1 METIKKIYKIG
12 LGPSS
17 SHTMGPHRA
26 ATMFAART
34 KGKADRYRV
43 TLYGSLAATG
53 KGHHTDV
60 AIKRGLAPKEVE
72 IVWRADVV
80 KPFHTNGMLFEALV
94 DSTPQSLRDSS
105 PSQGEQLNGPLSP
118 ADSSPSQGEQLEKM
132 SASQALPL
140 DKGEYPEGGRGCRVV
155 DSWLVYS
162 VGGGYLATEEG
173 EVPLG
178 ITPEGEVYPHNTMR
192 DIMEYIDREGLSFWE
207 YVEQCE
213 DGTLWM
219 YLEEMW
225 QQMQQTIEEGL
236 QDDRVIAGGLHLRSK
251 AHQYFVRAS
260 GFKPSLQ
267 SRALVIA
274 YALATSEQNACGAKI
289 VTAPTCGSSGV
300 LPAVLYHLKKNHG
313 FSDREIL
320 RAMATAGL
328 FANVIKT
335 NATISGAE
343 AGCQAEVGSA
353 CVMAAVASNQLFG
366 GSPKQIE
373 YAAEMAMEHNLGLT
387 CDPLCGLVQI
397 PCIERNAMA
406 ALRALDINIYAMM
419 SDGRHIISFDKVV
432 RTMKLTGH
440 DLPSLYKETS
450 LGGLALDD

>member
-12 LGPSS
+12 YGPSS
-17 SHTMGPHRA
+17 SHTMGPNRA
-26 ATMFAART
+26 AEMFAART
-34 KGKADRYRV
+34 KEAARYRV

-53 KGHHTDV
+53 RGHHTDM
-60 AIKRGLAPKEVE
+60 AIVRGLAPKEVE

-80 KPFHTNGMLFEALV
+80 KEFHPNGMFFEALNS
-94 DSTPQSLRDSS
+94 DGQTI
-105 PSQGEQLNGPLSP
+105 
-118 ADSSPSQGEQLEKM
+118 
-132 SASQALPL
+132 
-140 DKGEYPEGGRGCRVV
+140 

-173 EVPLG
+173 DVPMG
-178 ITPEGEVYPHNTMR
+178 ITPEGDVYPQSTMKE
-192 DIMEYIDREGLSFWE
+192 IMEYIDQEGLSFWE

-213 DGTLWM
+213 DGSLWF
-219 YLEEMW
+219 YLEDMW
-225 QQMQQTIEEGL
+225 NQMQQTIEEGL

-251 AHQYFVRAS
+251 AHQYFIRAS
-260 GFKPSLQ
+260 AFKPSLQ

-274 YALATSEQNACGAKI
+274 YALATSEQNACGARI

-300 LPAVLYHLKKNHG
+300 LPAVLYHLKKNHD

-335 NATISGAE
+335 NASISGAE
-343 AGCQAEVGSA
+343 VGCQGEVGSA

-432 RTMKLTGH
+432 RTMKLTGK

-450 LGGLALDD
+450 LGGLALND

>member
-34 KGKADRYRV
+34 KNTASRYRV

-60 AIKRGLAPKEVE
+60 AITRGLAPKEVE
-72 IVWRADVV
+72 IVWRADIV
-80 KPFHTNGMLFEALV
+80 KPFHTNGMLFEAL
-94 DSTPQSLRDSS
+94 DG
-105 PSQGEQLNGPLSP
+105 QGG
-118 ADSSPSQGEQLEKM
+118 
-132 SASQALPL
+132 
-140 DKGEYPEGGRGCRVV
+140 VV

-192 DIMEYIDREGLSFWE
+192 DIMEYIEKEGLSFWE

>member
-34 KGKADRYRV
+34 KNIASRYRV

-80 KPFHTNGMLFEALV
+80 KPFHTNGMLFEAL
-94 DSTPQSLRDSS
+94 D
-105 PSQGEQLNGPLSP
+105 
-118 ADSSPSQGEQLEKM
+118 AD
-132 SASQALPL
+132 
-140 DKGEYPEGGRGCRVV
+140 GGVV
-155 DSWLVYS
+155 DHWLVYS

-450 LGGLALDD
+450 LGGLALND

>member
-12 LGPSS
+12 YGPSS
-17 SHTMGPHRA
+17 SHTMGPNRA
-26 ATMFAART
+26 AEMFAART
-34 KGKADRYRV
+34 KQASRYRV

-53 KGHHTDV
+53 KGHHTDM
-60 AIKRGLAPKEVE
+60 AITRGLSPKEVE
-72 IVWRADVV
+72 IVWRADIV
-80 KPFHTNGMLFEALV
+80 KPFHPNGMFFEAL
-94 DSTPQSLRDSS
+94 D
-105 PSQGEQLNGPLSP
+105 
-118 ADSSPSQGEQLEKM
+118 A
-132 SASQALPL
+132 
-140 DKGEYPEGGRGCRVV
+140 EGQVI

-162 VGGGYLATEEG
+162 IGGGYLATEDG
-173 EVPLG
+173 DVPMG
-178 ITPEGEVYPHNTMR
+178 ITPEGEVYPHSTMKE
-192 DIMEYIDREGLSFWE
+192 IMEYIDREGLSFWE

-213 DGTLWM
+213 DGSLWF

-225 QQMQQTIEEGL
+225 RQMQQTIEEGL

-251 AHQYFVRAS
+251 AHQYFIRAS
-260 GFKPSLQ
+260 AFKPSLQ
-267 SRALVIA
+267 NRALVIA
-274 YALATSEQNACGAKI
+274 YALATSEQNACGARI

-300 LPAVLYHLKKNHG
+300 LPAVLYHLKKNHD

-450 LGGLALDD
+450 LGGLALND

>member
-12 LGPSS
+12 FGPSS
-17 SHTMGPHRA
+17 SHTMGPNRA
-26 ATMFAART
+26 AEMFKKRTPDAA
-34 KGKADRYRV
+34 RYRV

-53 KGHHTDV
+53 KGHHTDL
-60 AIKRGLAPKEVE
+60 AISRGLAPKNTE
-72 IVWRADVV
+72 IVWHADEV
-80 KPFHTNGMLFEALV
+80 KPFHPNGMLFESI
-94 DSTPQSLRDSS
+94 DE
-105 PSQGEQLNGPLSP
+105 QGG
-118 ADSSPSQGEQLEKM
+118 
-132 SASQALPL
+132 
-140 DKGEYPEGGRGCRVV
+140 VT

-162 VGGGYLATEEG
+162 IGGGYLATEEG

-178 ITPEGEVYPHNTMR
+178 ITPEGEVYPHNTMQE
-192 DIMEYIDREGLSFWE
+192 IMEYIDREGLSFWE

-213 DGTLWM
+213 DGSLWM

-236 QDDRVIAGGLHLRSK
+236 LDDRVIAGGLHLRSK
-251 AHQYFVRAS
+251 AHQYFIRAS
-260 GFKPSLQ
+260 AFKPSLQ

-274 YALATSEQNACGAKI
+274 YALATSEQNACGGRI

-313 FSDREIL
+313 FSDREVL

-328 FANVIKT
+328 FANIIKH
-335 NATISGAE
+335 NASISGAE
-343 AGCQAEVGSA
+343 VGCQGEVGSA

-419 SDGRHIISFDKVV
+419 SDGRHLISFDKVV
-432 RTMKLTGH
+432 RTMKLTGK

-450 LGGLALDD
+450 LGGLAID

>member
-1 METIKKIYKIG
+1 METIKKIYKAG
-12 LGPSS
+12 YGPSS

-26 ATMFAART
+26 AEMFRQRTPQAA
-34 KGKADRYRV
+34 GYRV

-53 KGHHTDV
+53 RGHHTDK
-60 AIKRGLAPKEVE
+60 AIKRGLCGDGLDEARVE
-72 IVWRADVV
+72 LVWHSDVV
-80 KPFHTNGMLFEALV
+80 KDFHPNGMLYEALDTAGAV
-94 DSTPQSLRDSS
+94 TQ
-105 PSQGEQLNGPLSP
+105 Q
-118 ADSSPSQGEQLEKM
+118 
-132 SASQALPL
+132 
-140 DKGEYPEGGRGCRVV
+140 
-155 DSWLVYS
+155 WLVYS
-162 VGGGYLATEEG
+162 IGGGNLATEEG

-178 ITPEGEVYPHNTMR
+178 ITPEGEVYPHNTMGE
-192 DIMEYIDREGLSFWE
+192 IMAYVEREGLSLWE

-213 DGTLWM
+213 DQTLWP

-225 QQMQQTIEEGL
+225 QQMQQTIAEGL

-251 AHQYFVRAS
+251 AHQYHVRAS

-274 YALATSEQNACGAKI
+274 YALATSEQNACGGRI

-300 LPAVLYHLKKNHG
+300 LPAVLFHLKTAHG
-313 FSDREIL
+313 FTDREIL

-335 NATISGAE
+335 NASIAGAE
-343 AGCQAEVGSA
+343 VGCQGEVGSA
-353 CVMAAVASNQLFG
+353 CVMAAAASNQLFG

-387 CDPLCGLVQI
+387 CDPLCGLVQV

-419 SDGRHIISFDKVV
+419 SDGHHLISFDKVV
-432 RTMKLTGH
+432 RTMKLTGK

-450 LGGLALDD
+450 LGGLALAD

>member
-1 METIKKIYKIG
+1 
-12 LGPSS
+12 
-17 SHTMGPHRA
+17 MGPNRA
-26 ATMFAART
+26 AEMFKKRSP
-34 KGKADRYRV
+34 KASRYRV

-53 KGHHTDV
+53 KGHHTDIAV
-60 AIKRGLAPKEVE
+60 TRGLAPKDTE
-72 IVWRADVV
+72 IVWHADIV
-80 KPFHTNGMLFEALV
+80 KPFHPNGMLFEAI
-94 DSTPQSLRDSS
+94 D
-105 PSQGEQLNGPLSP
+105 
-118 ADSSPSQGEQLEKM
+118 A
-132 SASQALPL
+132 
-140 DKGEYPEGGRGCRVV
+140 EGNTF
-155 DSWLVYS
+155 DQWLVYS
-162 VGGGYLATEEG
+162 IGGGDLSTEDG
-173 EVPLG
+173 IVPSG
-178 ITPEGEVYPHNTMR
+178 ISPNGDSVYTLSTMK
-192 DIMEYIDREGLSFWE
+192 DIMDYIDRNGLSFWE
-207 YVEQCE
+207 YVEMCE
-213 DGTLWM
+213 DGALWM

-236 QDDRVIAGGLHLRSK
+236 LDDRVIAGGLNLRSK
-251 AHQYFVRAS
+251 AHQYFIRAS
-260 GFKPSLQ
+260 AFKPSLQ

-274 YALATSEQNACGAKI
+274 YALASSEQNANGGRI
-289 VTAPTCGSSGV
+289 VTAPTCGSCGV
-300 LPAVLYHLKKNHG
+300 LPAVLYHLKKNHN

-328 FANVIKT
+328 FANIIKT
-335 NATISGAE
+335 NASISGAE
-343 AGCQAEVGSA
+343 VGCQGEIGSA

-432 RTMKLTGH
+432 RTMKLTGK

-450 LGGLALDD
+450 LGGLAVD

>member
-12 LGPSS
+12 YGPSS
-17 SHTMGPHRA
+17 SHTMGPNRA
-26 ATMFAART
+26 AEIFASRT
-34 KGKADRYRV
+34 KGASRYKV

-53 KGHHTDV
+53 KGHHTDL
-60 AIKRGLAPKEVE
+60 AISRGLSPKDVE
-72 IVWRADVV
+72 IVWKPDVV
-80 KPFHTNGMLFEALV
+80 MPFHPNGMLFEALDEEGATV
-94 DSTPQSLRDSS
+94 D
-105 PSQGEQLNGPLSP
+105 
-118 ADSSPSQGEQLEKM
+118 K
-132 SASQALPL
+132 
-140 DKGEYPEGGRGCRVV
+140 
-155 DSWLVYS
+155 WLVYS
-162 VGGGYLATEEG
+162 IGGGYLANEEG
-173 EVPLG
+173 EVPMG
-178 ITPEGEVYPHNTMR
+178 ITPEGEVYKHNTMKE
-192 DIMEYIDREGLSFWE
+192 IMEYIDREGLSFWE
-207 YVEQCE
+207 YVERCE
-213 DGTLWM
+213 DGSVWF

-225 QQMQQTIEEGL
+225 NQMQETIEEGL

-251 AHQYFVRAS
+251 AHQYFIRAS
-260 GFKPSLQ
+260 AFKPSLQ

-274 YALATSEQNACGAKI
+274 YALATSEQNACGGRI

-320 RAMATAGL
+320 RAMATAAL

-335 NATISGAE
+335 NASISGAE
-343 AGCQAEVGSA
+343 VGCQGEVGSA

-432 RTMKLTGH
+432 RTMKLTGK
-440 DLPSLYKETS
+440 DIPSLYKETS
-450 LGGLALDD
+450 LGGLALDDTSSPNS

>member
-34 KGKADRYRV
+34 KNTATRYRV

-53 KGHHTDV
+53 RGHHTDM
-60 AIKRGLAPKEVE
+60 AIIRGLAPKEVE
-72 IVWRADVV
+72 ILWRADIV
-80 KPFHTNGMLFEALV
+80 KPFHTNGMLFEAL
-94 DSTPQSLRDSS
+94 D
-105 PSQGEQLNGPLSP
+105 
-118 ADSSPSQGEQLEKM
+118 AD
-132 SASQALPL
+132 
-140 DKGEYPEGGRGCRVV
+140 GGVV
-155 DSWLVYS
+155 DQWLVYS
-162 VGGGYLATEEG
+162 IGGGYLATEEG

-192 DIMEYIDREGLSFWE
+192 DIMEHIDREGLSFWE

-366 GSPKQIE
+366 GNPKQIE

>member
-12 LGPSS
+12 FGPSS

-26 ATMFAART
+26 AEMFKKRTPDAA
-34 KGKADRYRV
+34 RYRV

-53 KGHHTDV
+53 KGHHTDL
-60 AIKRGLAPKEVE
+60 AISRGLAPKNTE
-72 IVWRADVV
+72 IVWHADEV
-80 KPFHTNGMLFEALV
+80 KPFHPNGMLFESI
-94 DSTPQSLRDSS
+94 DE
-105 PSQGEQLNGPLSP
+105 QGG
-118 ADSSPSQGEQLEKM
+118 
-132 SASQALPL
+132 
-140 DKGEYPEGGRGCRVV
+140 VT

-162 VGGGYLATEEG
+162 IGGGYLATEEG

-178 ITPEGEVYPHNTMR
+178 ITPEGEVYPHNTMQE
-192 DIMEYIDREGLSFWE
+192 IMEYIDREGLSFWE

-213 DGTLWM
+213 DGSLWM

-236 QDDRVIAGGLHLRSK
+236 LDDRVIAGGLHLRSK
-251 AHQYFVRAS
+251 AHQYFIRAS
-260 GFKPSLQ
+260 AFKPSLQ

-274 YALATSEQNACGAKI
+274 YALATSEQNACGGRI

-328 FANVIKT
+328 FANIIKH
-335 NATISGAE
+335 NASISGAE
-343 AGCQAEVGSA
+343 VGCQGEVGSA

-419 SDGRHIISFDKVV
+419 SDGRHLISFDKVV
-432 RTMKLTGH
+432 RTMKLTGK

-450 LGGLALDD
+450 LGGLAID

>member
-1 METIKKIYKIG
+1 MEAIKKIYKIG
-12 LGPSS
+12 YGPSS
-17 SHTMGPHRA
+17 SHTMGPHKA
-26 ATMFAART
+26 AEMFAART
-34 KGKADRYRV
+34 KDKAVRYRV

-53 KGHHTDV
+53 RGHHTDM
-60 AIKRGLAPKEVE
+60 AITRGLAPKEVE
-72 IVWRADVV
+72 IVWRADIV
-80 KPFHTNGMLFEALV
+80 KPFHTNGMFFEAL
-94 DSTPQSLRDSS
+94 DG
-105 PSQGEQLNGPLSP
+105 QGG
-118 ADSSPSQGEQLEKM
+118 
-132 SASQALPL
+132 
-140 DKGEYPEGGRGCRVV
+140 VV

-162 VGGGYLATEEG
+162 IGGGYLATEDG
-173 EVPLG
+173 VVPLG
-178 ITPEGEVYPHNTMR
+178 ITPEGEVYPHNTMK
-192 DIMEYIDREGLSFWE
+192 DIMEYIDKEGLSFWE

-213 DGTLWM
+213 DGSLWF

-300 LPAVLYHLKKNHG
+300 LPAVLYHLKKNHCFG
-313 FSDREIL
+313 DREIL

-328 FANVIKT
+328 FANVIKH

-353 CVMAAVASNQLFG
+353 CVMAALASNQLFG

>member
-12 LGPSS
+12 YGPSS
-17 SHTMGPHRA
+17 SHTMGPNRA
-26 ATMFAART
+26 AEMFAART
-34 KGKADRYRV
+34 KQAARYRV

-53 KGHHTDV
+53 RGHHTDMAV
-60 AIKRGLAPKEVE
+60 TRGLAPKETE
-72 IVWRADVV
+72 IVWRPDIV
-80 KPFHTNGMLFEALV
+80 KPFHPNGMLFEAL
-94 DSTPQSLRDSS
+94 D
-105 PSQGEQLNGPLSP
+105 
-118 ADSSPSQGEQLEKM
+118 A
-132 SASQALPL
+132 
-140 DKGEYPEGGRGCRVV
+140 EGGVV
-155 DSWLVYS
+155 DTWLVYS
-162 VGGGYLATEEG
+162 IGGGYLSTEEG

-178 ITPEGEVYPHNTMR
+178 ITPEGEVYPHNTMKE
-192 DIMEYIDREGLSFWE
+192 IMEYIDKEGLSFWE

-213 DGTLWM
+213 DGSLLF

-225 QQMQQTIEEGL
+225 KQMQQTIEEGL
-236 QDDRVIAGGLHLRSK
+236 LDDRVIAGGLHLRSK
-251 AHQYFVRAS
+251 AHQYFIRAS
-260 GFKPSLQ
+260 AFKPSLQ

-274 YALATSEQNACGAKI
+274 YALATSEQNACGARI

-300 LPAVLYHLKKNHG
+300 LPAVLYHLKKNHD

-432 RTMKLTGH
+432 RTMKLTGK

>member
-12 LGPSS
+12 YGPSS

-34 KGKADRYRV
+34 KNTATRYRV

-53 KGHHTDV
+53 RGHHTDM
-60 AIKRGLAPKEVE
+60 AITRGLAPKEVE
-72 IVWRADVV
+72 ILWRADIV
-80 KPFHTNGMLFEALV
+80 KPFHTNGMLFEAL
-94 DSTPQSLRDSS
+94 D
-105 PSQGEQLNGPLSP
+105 
-118 ADSSPSQGEQLEKM
+118 AD
-132 SASQALPL
+132 
-140 DKGEYPEGGRGCRVV
+140 GGVV
-155 DSWLVYS
+155 DQWLVYS
-162 VGGGYLATEEG
+162 IGGGYLATEEG

-192 DIMEYIDREGLSFWE
+192 DIMEHIDREGLSFWE

-213 DGTLWM
+213 DGSLWF

-313 FSDREIL
+313 FTDREIL

>member
-12 LGPSS
+12 YGPSS
-17 SHTMGPHRA
+17 SHTMGPHKA
-26 ATMFAART
+26 ATMFAARS
-34 KGKADRYRV
+34 KQDSSYRV

-53 KGHHTDV
+53 RGHHTDL

-72 IVWRADVV
+72 IVWRADVI
-80 KPFHTNGMLFEALV
+80 KPFHTNGMLFEAL
-94 DSTPQSLRDSS
+94 DPQGAVL
-105 PSQGEQLNGPLSP
+105 
-118 ADSSPSQGEQLEKM
+118 
-132 SASQALPL
+132 
-140 DKGEYPEGGRGCRVV
+140 

-162 VGGGYLATEEG
+162 IGGGYLATEEG

-178 ITPEGEVYPHNTMR
+178 ITPEGEVYPHNTMK
-192 DIMEYIDREGLSFWE
+192 DIMEYIDHEGLSFWE
-207 YVEQCE
+207 YVEKCE
-213 DGTLWM
+213 DGSLWF

-251 AHQYFVRAS
+251 AHQYFIRAS
-260 GFKPSLQ
+260 AFKPSLQ

-328 FANVIKT
+328 FANVIKH

-450 LGGLALDD
+450 LGGLAIDD

>member
-12 LGPSS
+12 YGPSS

-26 ATMFAART
+26 ATMFADRT
-34 KGKADRYRV
+34 KQAARYRV

-53 KGHHTDV
+53 RGHHTDT
-60 AIKRGLAPKEVE
+60 AIIRGLAPKDVE
-72 IVWRADVV
+72 IVWHSDIV
-80 KPFHTNGMLFEALV
+80 KPFHPNGMLFEAI
-94 DSTPQSLRDSS
+94 DNS
-105 PSQGEQLNGPLSP
+105 G
-118 ADSSPSQGEQLEKM
+118 A
-132 SASQALPL
+132 
-140 DKGEYPEGGRGCRVV
+140 VV
-155 DSWLVYS
+155 DTWLVYS
-162 VGGGYLATEEG
+162 IGGGYLATEEG

-178 ITPEGEVYPHNTMR
+178 ISPEGEVYPHNTMR
-192 DIMEYIDREGLSFWE
+192 DIMEYIDKEGLSFWE

-213 DGTLWM
+213 DGSLWF

-225 QQMQQTIEEGL
+225 QQMQHTIEEGL

-251 AHQYFVRAS
+251 AHQYFIRAS
-260 GFKPSLQ
+260 AFKPSLQ

-274 YALATSEQNACGAKI
+274 YALATSEQNACGARI

-335 NATISGAE
+335 NASISGAE
-343 AGCQAEVGSA
+343 VGCQGEVGSA

-419 SDGRHIISFDKVV
+419 SDGQHIISFDKVV
-432 RTMKLTGH
+432 KTMKLTGK

-450 LGGLALDD
+450 LGGLALND

>member
-1 METIKKIYKIG
+1 METIKKIYKAG
-12 LGPSS
+12 YGPSS
-17 SHTMGPHRA
+17 SHTMGPNRA
-26 ATMFAART
+26 AEMFAART
-34 KGKADRYRV
+34 KEACRYRV

-53 KGHHTDV
+53 KGHHTDIAV
-60 AIKRGLAPKEVE
+60 TRGLAPKEVD

-80 KPFHTNGMLFEALV
+80 KPFHPNGMLFEAL
-94 DSTPQSLRDSS
+94 DGGGHT
-105 PSQGEQLNGPLSP
+105 
-118 ADSSPSQGEQLEKM
+118 LE
-132 SASQALPL
+132 
-140 DKGEYPEGGRGCRVV
+140 R
-155 DSWLVYS
+155 WLVYS
-162 VGGGYLATEEG
+162 IGGGYLATEEG
-173 EVPLG
+173 EVPMG
-178 ITPEGEVYPHNTMR
+178 ITPEGEVYPHHTMK
-192 DIMEYIDREGLSFWE
+192 DIMEYIDKEGLSFWE

-213 DGTLWM
+213 DGSLWF

-225 QQMQQTIEEGL
+225 RQMQHTIEEGL

-251 AHQYFVRAS
+251 AHQYFIRAS
-260 GFKPSLQ
+260 AFKPSLQ

-274 YALATSEQNACGAKI
+274 YALATSEQNACGGRI

-313 FSDREIL
+313 FGDREIL

-335 NATISGAE
+335 NASISGAE
-343 AGCQAEVGSA
+343 VGCQGEVGSA

-432 RTMKLTGH
+432 RTMKLTGK

-450 LGGLALDD
+450 LGGLALND

>member
-12 LGPSS
+12 YGPSS

-26 ATMFAART
+26 AEMFAART
-34 KGKADRYRV
+34 KQAVRYRV

-53 KGHHTDV
+53 KGHHTDLAV
-60 AIKRGLAPKEVE
+60 TRGLAPKEVE
-72 IVWRADVV
+72 IVWDTHTV
-80 KPFHTNGMLFEALV
+80 KPFHPNGMLFEAL
-94 DSTPQSLRDSS
+94 D
-105 PSQGEQLNGPLSP
+105 
-118 ADSSPSQGEQLEKM
+118 A
-132 SASQALPL
+132 
-140 DKGEYPEGGRGCRVV
+140 EGGVE
-155 DSWLVYS
+155 DHWLVYS
-162 VGGGYLATEEG
+162 IGGGYLATEEG

-178 ITPEGEVYPHNTMR
+178 ITPDGEVYPHNTMK
-192 DIMEYIDREGLSFWE
+192 DIMEYIDKEGLSFWE

-213 DGTLWM
+213 DGSLWF

-251 AHQYFVRAS
+251 AHQYHVRAS

-313 FSDREIL
+313 FGDREIL

-328 FANVIKT
+328 FANVIKH
-335 NATISGAE
+335 NASISGAE
-343 AGCQAEVGSA
+343 VGCQGEVGSA

-432 RTMKLTGH
+432 KTMKLTGK

-450 LGGLALDD
+450 LGGLALND

>member
-12 LGPSS
+12 YGPSS
-17 SHTMGPHRA
+17 SHTMGPNRA
-26 ATMFAART
+26 AEMFAART
-34 KGKADRYRV
+34 PGAVRYRV

-53 KGHHTDV
+53 RGHHTDRAV
-60 AIKRGLAPKEVE
+60 ARGLAPKEAE
-72 IVWRADVV
+72 IVWRPDIV
-80 KPFHTNGMLFEALV
+80 KPFHPNGMLFEALDARNQV
-94 DSTPQSLRDSS
+94 
-105 PSQGEQLNGPLSP
+105 
-118 ADSSPSQGEQLEKM
+118 A
-132 SASQALPL
+132 
-140 DKGEYPEGGRGCRVV
+140 

-162 VGGGYLATEEG
+162 IGGGYLATEQG
-173 EVPLG
+173 DVPLG
-178 ITPEGEVYPHNTMR
+178 ITPEGRIYPHSTMH
-192 DIMEYIDREGLSFWE
+192 DIMAHIEREGLSFWE

-213 DGTLWM
+213 DDTLWP
-219 YLEEMW
+219 YLEQMW
-225 QQMQQTIEEGL
+225 QQMQLTIEEGL

-251 AHQYFVRAS
+251 AHQYHVRAS

-274 YALATSEQNACGAKI
+274 YALATSEQNACGGRI

-300 LPAVLYHLKKNHG
+300 LPAVLYHLKKNHN

-320 RAMATAGL
+320 RAMATAAL
-328 FANVIKT
+328 FGNVIKT
-335 NATISGAE
+335 NASISGAE

-419 SDGRHIISFDKVV
+419 SDGQHIISFDKVV
-432 RTMKLTGH
+432 RTMKLTGN

>member
-34 KGKADRYRV
+34 KNIASRYRV

-80 KPFHTNGMLFEALV
+80 KPFHTNGMLFEAL
-94 DSTPQSLRDSS
+94 D
-105 PSQGEQLNGPLSP
+105 
-118 ADSSPSQGEQLEKM
+118 AD
-132 SASQALPL
+132 
-140 DKGEYPEGGRGCRVV
+140 GGVV
-155 DSWLVYS
+155 DHWLVYS

>member
-12 LGPSS
+12 YGPSS
-17 SHTMGPHRA
+17 SHTMGPNRA
-26 ATMFAART
+26 AEMFAART
-34 KGKADRYRV
+34 PGAVRYRV

-53 KGHHTDV
+53 RGHHTDRAV
-60 AIKRGLAPKEVE
+60 ARGLAPKEAE
-72 IVWRADVV
+72 IVWRPDIV
-80 KPFHTNGMLFEALV
+80 KPFHPNGMLFEAL
-94 DSTPQSLRDSS
+94 DAR
-105 PSQGEQLNGPLSP
+105 N
-118 ADSSPSQGEQLEKM
+118 
-132 SASQALPL
+132 QAA
-140 DKGEYPEGGRGCRVV
+140 

-162 VGGGYLATEEG
+162 IGGGYLATEQG
-173 EVPLG
+173 DVPLG
-178 ITPEGEVYPHNTMR
+178 ITPEGRIYPHTTMR
-192 DIMEYIDREGLSFWE
+192 DIMAHIEREGLSFWE

-213 DGTLWM
+213 DDTLWP
-219 YLEEMW
+219 YLEQMW
-225 QQMQQTIEEGL
+225 QQMQLTIEEGL

-251 AHQYFVRAS
+251 AHQYHVRAS

-274 YALATSEQNACGAKI
+274 YALATSEQNACGGRI

-300 LPAVLYHLKKNHG
+300 LPAVLYHLKKNHN

-320 RAMATAGL
+320 RAMATAAL
-328 FANVIKT
+328 FGNVIKT
-335 NATISGAE
+335 NASISGAE

-419 SDGRHIISFDKVV
+419 SDGQHIISFDKVV
-432 RTMKLTGH
+432 RTMKLTGN

>member
-1 METIKKIYKIG
+1 METIKKIYKAG
-12 LGPSS
+12 YGPSS
-17 SHTMGPHRA
+17 SHTMGPNRA
-26 ATMFAART
+26 AEMFAART
-34 KGKADRYRV
+34 KVASRYRV

-60 AIKRGLAPKEVE
+60 AITRGLAPKEVE
-72 IVWRADVV
+72 IVWRADIV
-80 KPFHTNGMLFEALV
+80 KPFHPNGMLFEAL
-94 DSTPQSLRDSS
+94 DAN
-105 PSQGEQLNGPLSP
+105 GEVM
-118 ADSSPSQGEQLEKM
+118 DT
-132 SASQALPL
+132 
-140 DKGEYPEGGRGCRVV
+140 
-155 DSWLVYS
+155 WLVYS
-162 VGGGYLATEEG
+162 IGGGYLATEEG
-173 EVPLG
+173 EVPMG
-178 ITPEGEVYPHNTMR
+178 ITPEGEVYPHNTMKE
-192 DIMEYIDREGLSFWE
+192 IMEYIDKEGLSFWE

-213 DGTLWM
+213 DGSLWF

-236 QDDRVIAGGLHLRSK
+236 LDDRVIAGGLHLRSK
-251 AHQYFVRAS
+251 AHQYFIRAS
-260 GFKPSLQ
+260 AFKPSLQ

-274 YALATSEQNACGAKI
+274 YALASSEQNACGARI

-300 LPAVLYHLKKNHG
+300 LPAVLYHLKKNHD

-335 NATISGAE
+335 NASISGAE
-343 AGCQAEVGSA
+343 VGCQGEVGSA

-432 RTMKLTGH
+432 KTMKLTGK

-450 LGGLALDD
+450 LGGLALND

>member
-12 LGPSS
+12 YGPSS
-17 SHTMGPHRA
+17 SHTMGPNRA
-26 ATMFAART
+26 AEMFAART
-34 KGKADRYRV
+34 PGADRYRV

-53 KGHHTDV
+53 RGHHTDRAV
-60 AIKRGLAPKEVE
+60 ARGLAPKEAE
-72 IVWRADVV
+72 IVWRPDIV
-80 KPFHTNGMLFEALV
+80 KPFHPNGMLFEALDARNQV
-94 DSTPQSLRDSS
+94 
-105 PSQGEQLNGPLSP
+105 
-118 ADSSPSQGEQLEKM
+118 ADT
-132 SASQALPL
+132 
-140 DKGEYPEGGRGCRVV
+140 
-155 DSWLVYS
+155 WLVYS
-162 VGGGYLATEEG
+162 VGGGYLATEQG
-173 EVPLG
+173 DVPLG
-178 ITPEGEVYPHNTMR
+178 ITPEGRIYPHTTMH
-192 DIMEYIDREGLSFWE
+192 DIMAHIEREGLSFWE

-213 DGTLWM
+213 DDTLWP
-219 YLEEMW
+219 YLEQMW
-225 QQMQQTIEEGL
+225 QQMQLTIEEGL

-251 AHQYFVRAS
+251 AHQYHVRAS

-274 YALATSEQNACGAKI
+274 YALATSEQNACGGRI

-300 LPAVLYHLKKNHG
+300 LPAVLYHLKKNHN

-320 RAMATAGL
+320 RAMATAAL
-328 FANVIKT
+328 FGNVIKT
-335 NATISGAE
+335 NASISGAE

-419 SDGRHIISFDKVV
+419 SDGQHIISFDKVV
-432 RTMKLTGH
+432 RTMKLTGN